1 MTTEWELKYPLIT
14 VHALDR
20 GVSDHTPLLLETG
33 DPAFSGHPKH
43 FKMELSWLSHE
54 DFKEKVKEIWS
65 QLVVGQNSVQRWN
78 RKMGALRKQL
88 RGWARHHHGVYKA
101 QKENLQKV
109 VTNLDTQA
117 EIRNLSQGER
127 DQLETARD
135 DLIKLLR
142 EEELRFHQRAK
153 ATDVLLGDNNT
164 RYFHMIANGKH
175 RKKRI
180 FSLEHDG
187 GK

>member
-1 MTTEWELKYPLIT
+1 
-14 VHALDR
+14 
-20 GVSDHTPLLLETG
+20 
-33 DPAFSGHPKH
+33 
-43 FKMELSWLSHE
+43 MELNWLSHE
-54 DFKEKVKEIWS
+54 DFKEKEILI
-65 QLVVGQNSVQRWN
+65 QPVVGQNSVQHWN

-101 QKENLQKV
+101 QKENLQKI

-142 EEELRFHQRAK
+142 EEELRFYQRAK

-164 RYFHMIANGKH
+164 RYFQMIANGKH

>member
-1 MTTEWELKYPLIT
+1 
-14 VHALDR
+14 
-20 GVSDHTPLLLETG
+20 
-33 DPAFSGHPKH
+33 
-43 FKMELSWLSHE
+43 MELSWLSHE

-78 RKMGALRKQL
+78 RKMGALKKHM
-88 RGWARHHHGVYKA
+88 RGWAHHHHGVYKA

-127 DQLETARD
+127 DQLETACD

-153 ATDVLLGDNNT
+153 ATDVLLEDNNT